1 MRQDLAFRSLGVL
14 ALFSGAALVT
24 HIVSGFSLPLALLVA
39 ALVVALGVGVRWRR
53 SSPQGRTKMVRF
65 AKVGLGA
72 GLVATVFY
80 DVSKFLLS
88 QWDDSRYNPF
98 EAVRMFGLLLAGS
111 AAPTSVI
118 YVTGVGFH
126 LLNGIFFGV
135 AFCFFFGR
143 RGVLTGVAWGFC
155 LELFQLS
162 LFPGWLNVTFY
173 SEFLQISALS
183 HLVYGAVLGLLC
195 QRSLRESRTALER
208 KPDG

>member
-1 MRQDLAFRSLGVL
+1 MRQGLAFRSLGVF
-14 ALFSGAALVT
+14 ALFSGAALLT
-24 HIVSGFSLPLALLVA
+24 HVVSGFSLRLALLLA
-39 ALVVALGVGVRWRR
+39 ALIIGVGVSVRWWR
-53 SSPQGRTKMVRF
+53 SSPQNRERMLRYT
-65 AKVGLGA
+65 KVGLLA

-98 EAVRMFGLLLAGS
+98 EAVRLFGLLLAGS
-111 AAPTSVI
+111 AAPTSVV
-118 YVTGVGFH
+118 YVSGAGFH
-126 LLNGIFFGV
+126 LLNGVFFGV

-143 RGVLTGVAWGFC
+143 RGVLAGVAWGFC

-162 LFPGWLNVTFY
+162 LYPGWLNITFY

-195 QRSLRESRTALER
+195 QRSLRGGQTA
-208 KPDG
+208 